1 MRLTDIVL
9 FSLSVVFFI
18 IGVHQ
23 TFVLGLL
30 QSYWLFMLSV
40 SMLLLY
46 KLKRRKQEPES
57 GKVHPQK
64 SLTHVKKSRA
74 TKVKPRK

>member
-1 MRLTDIVL
+1 
-9 FSLSVVFFI
+9 VVFFI

-23 TFVLGLL
+23 TFILGLL

-46 KLKRRKQEPES
+46 KLKRRKPEPEPS
-57 GKVHPQK
+57 EVNLQK
-64 SLTHVKKSRA
+64 PLVSTKKNK
-74 TKVKPRK
+74 TIKVKPRK